1 MAKLVDATHMLCST
15 QISLDEIDEAEQL
28 LYSFFDDFEILYGE
42 FNVHLLRHLAECVR
56 NIGPLFTYSN
66 YNFEDQIGHLVS
78 LHKGTTDVAT
88 QICEK
93 YLLEHNLFK
102 FIANSP
108 IAKKFV
114 DEIDSKQKFSIF
126 RKVDE
131 LVVIGNAKK
140 PSQLSHEERSF
151 IFNMWNSSRLKLLI
165 QVKSFYVYLRNPNQ
179 NTIKTAK
186 NETNMS

>member
-1 MAKLVDATHMLCST
+1 MVKLVDATHILCSAH
-15 QISLDEIDEAEQL
+15 ISLDEIDEAEQL
-28 LYSFFDDFEILYGE
+28 LCSFCDDFEILYGE
-42 FNVHLLRHLAECVR
+42 FNTVFNVHLLRHLAECVR

-102 FIANSP
+102 FIADSP

-114 DEIDSKQKFSIF
+114 DEIDSKQIFSIF
-126 RKVDE
+126 RKVDGS
-131 LVVIGNAKK
+131 VVIGNAKK

-151 IFNMWNSSRLKLLI
+151 IFNSLNEIFDI
-165 QVKSFYVYLRNPNQ
+165 QIEDMAQYC
-179 NTIKTAK
+179 
-186 NETNMS
+186 